1 MDFGR
6 RVLRQMQK
14 DGAKFLPRQ
23 GSLVL
28 NWLCSCLFRSGRLDK
43 VVGVGRR
50 GWEYWWG
57 GLYEI
62 LGTECRV

>member
-43 VVGVGRR
+43 SRGRR
-50 GWEYWWG
+50 EKRLGILVG
-57 GLYEI
+57 GDFMKY
-62 LGTECRV
+62 